1 MTMSLDIPAAIE
13 SCKYDVIC
21 PIRLSGSYGAGVYGR
36 ISYDGEN
43 YRRVDINILDLDDG
57 YQVDVYLGDY
67 TGPCDILLDVNMSGT
82 CEYHPDMYKSRNNYL
97 DIHTGSISSYTGKY
111 STKAFDGF
119 SVNSEPE
126 IDIKP
131 EPEVESVK
139 KPIERPKSRYSLR
152 GYGPVRSRYREMYRR
167 GSRY

>member
-13 SCKYDVIC
+13 YCKYDVIC

-67 TGPCDILLDVNMSGT
+67 TGPCDILLDINHSGT
-82 CEYHPDMYKSRNNYL
+82 CEYHPSMYKSRNNYL
-97 DIHTGSISSYTGKY
+97 DINTGSISSYTGKY
-111 STKAFDGF
+111 SAKAFDAFG
-119 SVNSEPE
+119 VEPESEP
-126 IDIKP
+126 DVKS
-131 EPEVESVK
+131 EPVK
-139 KPIERPKSRYSLR
+139 KLIERPKSRYSLR

-167 GSRY
+167 GFRY